1 MQLEVTSRAVL
12 ELTAPSLVLPRETT
26 TLEDLVSH
34 HLLGGGE
41 VESRERWEENL
52 VKAVEDELRERHLQ
66 ILPQVT
72 NKASTISENI
82 YTVLDIRSSGS
93 AVAPESGA
101 ASLYHS
107 PGPQKVWNYN
117 LLHNSCLCIRPH
129 GQSTHWHLCHK
140 PSSLLLGAGELGVH
154 VLNYW

>member
-12 ELTAPSLVLPRETT
+12 ELTAPSLVLPRETN
-26 TLEDLVSH
+26 TLEYLVSH

-72 NKASTISENI
+72 NKASINNI
-82 YTVLDIRSSGS
+82 HSS
-93 AVAPESGA
+93 
-101 ASLYHS
+101 
-107 PGPQKVWNYN
+107 
-117 LLHNSCLCIRPH
+117 
-129 GQSTHWHLCHK
+129 
-140 PSSLLLGAGELGVH
+140 
-154 VLNYW
+154 